1 MDKPCFQAILKDS
14 LNHFQ
19 QSLKLSSLILPSK
32 RRDLA
37 KGVFNMEGP
46 SLITSDGTTSKP
58 LNYTT
63 QGVAMVS

>member
-1 MDKPCFQAILKDS
+1 MFSGHSQRFSTIS
-14 LNHFQ
+14 SN
-19 QSLKLSSLILPSK
+19 LKLSSLILPIE

-37 KGVFNMEGP
+37 KGLFNMEGP

-63 QGVAMVS
+63 QDVAMVS